1 MRGIWGS
8 GKFQFRG
15 AWAGLILA
23 GRTSFENPVRCTYFL
38 SSSSG
43 GCSRKRDPPHQ
54 TEPQVLDVHRWR
66 THRLAQ
72 CRDLHPAGAG
82 SSKSACTVP
91 THSPT
96 SSGCL
101 KSSCTTR
108 PPKNSKAYCR
118 CTGSGRG
125 RRNPIQSMSKPKR

>member
-8 GKFQFRG
+8 GKFPVPRSLGG
-15 AWAGLILA
+15 AHSRRAHVIRESSSMHL
-23 GRTSFENPVRCTYFL
+23 FL

-43 GCSRKRDPPHQ
+43 GCSRKRDPPNE
-54 TEPQVLDVHRWR
+54 TGPQELDVHRWR

-82 SSKSACTVP
+82 SSKSACMVP
-91 THSPT
+91 PHSPT

-118 CTGSGRG
+118 RTGFNRG
-125 RRNPIQSMSKPKR
+125 RRKPMPSISKPKR